1 VQQTPKDGLPP
12 SGFQEH
18 FMIPTFTLLMTVL
31 AGPAGDSTPPAAI
44 PGNIKRTASE
54 APYGTVREAR
64 EAVKSALRDSNRAS
78 GRDAAQTAP
87 AVLAVHRRVGVSE
100 QLPAAERRRLQA
112 QLNTRLSE
120 LQSTLHR
127 REQRATATHSGGVVA
142 NAQELIDL
150 IQTTIAPQ
158 TWEINGGQGT
168 IFYFPN
174 R

>member
-1 VQQTPKDGLPP
+1 
-12 SGFQEH
+12 
-18 FMIPTFTLLMTVL
+18 MMPTFTLLMTVL
-31 AGPAGDSTPPAAI
+31 AGPAGHSTPPVTT
-44 PGNIKRTASE
+44 PGNVKRPAAD
-54 APYGTVREAR
+54 APYDSVREAR
-64 EAVKSALRDSNRAS
+64 EAVKSALRDSHRAG

-87 AVLAVHRRVGVSE
+87 ALLAVHRRVGVSE

-112 QLNTRLSE
+112 QLSTRLSE
-120 LQSTLHR
+120 LQSALRR
-127 REQRATATHSGGVVA
+127 REHRAAATHSGGVIA

-150 IQTTIAPQ
+150 IQTTIAPE